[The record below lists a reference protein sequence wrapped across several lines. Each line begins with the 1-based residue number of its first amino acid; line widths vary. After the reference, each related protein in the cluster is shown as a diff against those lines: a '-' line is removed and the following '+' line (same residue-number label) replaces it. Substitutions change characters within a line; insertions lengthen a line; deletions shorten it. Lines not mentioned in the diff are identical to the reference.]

1 MIERV
6 GGEAMKLQQISDS
19 EMYNLFEELI
29 IMKRRQRMIE
39 ERLFQSMARPVQRKW
54 MHERV
59 QDQYKHERMI
69 QEIASMYLHEEI
81 KIDQIENNAMPS
93 HSVMQ
98 ELGNRL
104 EGVASNIQL
113 MAHISQPIDDFRLY
127 KMISSMMSDEYIY
140 QTRLVKLLTEK

>member
-1 MIERV
+1 
-6 GGEAMKLQQISDS
+6 MKLQQISDS

-69 QEIASMYLHEEI
+69 QEIANMYLHEEI